1 MKLLIFV
8 LALSC
13 AIAYASAQETSSKE
27 LVQYQL
33 PDPII
38 PHVSNC
44 LLNILQ
50 NKSIY

>member
-38 PHVSNC
+38 PHVSNW